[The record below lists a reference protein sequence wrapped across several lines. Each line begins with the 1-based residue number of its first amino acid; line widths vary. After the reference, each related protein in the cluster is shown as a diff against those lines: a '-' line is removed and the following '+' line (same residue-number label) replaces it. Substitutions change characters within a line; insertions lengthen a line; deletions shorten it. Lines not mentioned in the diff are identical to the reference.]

1 MGIFDKIGTAY
12 KESMDK
18 VNEDRDLPP
27 AVLSEA
33 YEDFILD
40 LPLDVQENVDRL
52 KTIFKNNP
60 QPLINYL
67 DDIKDKGNSDY
78 LDKGVF
84 KDYDILD
91 ERDEKRFSDYNY
103 LGKGAYDAMYRKDEA
118 GSIARQKVIDNKFIQ
133 LVTGPVA
140 GLYTGVRGTA
150 ELVASLSD

>member
-40 LPLDVQENVDRL
+40 LPTEVQENIDRL

-84 KDYDILD
+84 KEYDILD
-91 ERDEKRFSDYNY
+91 ERDAKRFSDYNY
-103 LGKGAYDAMYRKDEA
+103 LGKGAYDAHVWTLV
-118 GSIARQKVIDNKFIQ
+118 SIFYHFLA
-133 LVTGPVA
+133 TETCHPS
-140 GLYTGVRGTA
+140 T
-150 ELVASLSD
+150 LSFACSGKEVGIEHR

>member
-40 LPLDVQENVDRL
+40 LPTEVQENVDRL

-84 KDYDILD
+84 KEYDI
-91 ERDEKRFSDYNY
+91 F
-103 LGKGAYDAMYRKDEA
+103 
-118 GSIARQKVIDNKFIQ
+118 
-133 LVTGPVA
+133 
-140 GLYTGVRGTA
+140 
-150 ELVASLSD
+150 